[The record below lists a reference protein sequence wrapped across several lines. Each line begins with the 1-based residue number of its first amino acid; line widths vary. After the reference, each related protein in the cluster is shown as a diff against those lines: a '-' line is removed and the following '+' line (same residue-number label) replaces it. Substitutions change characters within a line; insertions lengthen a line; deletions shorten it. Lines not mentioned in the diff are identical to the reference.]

1 MKKRI
6 GLLVVLLLAIGVA
19 IFLLTPGGSS
29 RVPRF
34 VPGKVVPVGNYS
46 NTHYNWLHLRPFVN
60 DKVWVFGQRNGTNAF
75 FCLYDLREHVILG
88 ELENA
93 GAVMV
98 NHDGTK
104 LLCEGPDSAA
114 ISIRSAFI
122 ACLRRITG
130 RKIGAQINQ
139 FESFWVLDL
148 RDNSAKRVGAT
159 SQFAGT
165 GSRWYSSPGLRY
177 GCTRPTTE
185 PAFMIFDF
193 AKEQITRSKVD
204 GRIIGWWDDQ
214 NIFYKDRDNNFS
226 IYDVVNEKSVV
237 LIRVE
242 RLAKKLQ
249 GSSNAK
255 AAEAEAFANWN
266 GREYDFYLAE
276 KEYEFR
282 AKRSFLFKIERTT
295 PEPTLSVVAWDFK
308 FEWGGHLNADGTQFL
323 YQGESGAPGSGG
335 NGGVYLRDLSDSS
348 VRTIVPPDN
357 RGQYA
362 IPRFYSN
369 EVIYF
374 RNRTIWRIGLDGS
387 DDTPLFPTNSP
398 TKP

>member
-1 MKKRI
+1 MKRI
-6 GLLVVLLLAIGVA
+6 GLIILVVIAIIIA
-19 IFLLTPGGSS
+19 IFLLTPSGTN

-34 VPGKVVPVGNYS
+34 VPGKVTPTGNYS
-46 NTHYNWLHLRPFVN
+46 YTHYDWLARRPFVN
-60 DKVWVFGQRNGTNAF
+60 DKVWVFGRRNGTNSF
-75 FCLYDLREHVILG
+75 SCLYDLRERVILG

-93 GAVMV
+93 GAVMM

-114 ISIRSAFI
+114 ASVRSKLLDL
-122 ACLRRITG
+122 LRRISG
-130 RKIGAQINQ
+130 KKFGAQMNS
-139 FESFWVLDL
+139 FESFWILDL
-148 RDNSAKRVGAT
+148 RDNSTKRVGST

-185 PAFMIFDF
+185 TSFMIFDF
-193 AKEQITRSKVD
+193 EKELFTRSKVD

-214 NIFYKDRDNNFS
+214 NILFKDRDNNFS
-226 IYDVVNEKSVV
+226 IYDVVKEKSVV
-237 LIRVE
+237 LIGVE

-249 GSSNAK
+249 SYSNAK
-255 AAEAEAFANWN
+255 AEEAEAFANWN
-266 GREYDFYLAE
+266 GREYDFYIAE

-282 AKRSFLFKIERTT
+282 AKRSFLLKIDRTK
-295 PEPTLSVVAWDFK
+295 PEPTLRVTSWEFK
-308 FEWGGHLNADGTQFL
+308 FEWGGHLNADATQFL
-323 YQGESGAPGSGG
+323 YQGESGAVGSGG
-335 NGGVYLRDLSDSS
+335 NGAVYLRDLNDGS
-348 VRTIVPPDN
+348 VRTIVPPD
-357 RGQYA
+357 RSGQYA

-387 DDTPLFPTNSP
+387 GDAPLFPTNSP
-398 TKP
+398 AIP